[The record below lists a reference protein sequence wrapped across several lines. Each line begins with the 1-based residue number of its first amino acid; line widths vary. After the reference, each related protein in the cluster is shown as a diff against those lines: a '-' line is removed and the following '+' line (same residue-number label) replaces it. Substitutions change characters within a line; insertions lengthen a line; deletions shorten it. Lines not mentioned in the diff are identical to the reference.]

1 MLKRISAFMLRTCA
15 VLFGIFTNMVFAP
28 GVARPQSVAPPAA
41 TIAKFSVIGMNR
53 RMVTYDTHADKATV
67 VVFVSTRCP
76 ISNAFNFRLNAL
88 YTQFSDRVQFA
99 VVDSNAN
106 ESLAEIVAH
115 AKAME
120 YDFPVFQDV
129 NNSLADLLGAKAT
142 PDSFVIDR
150 NGRVVYHGYIEDAP
164 NPQRSKDPALRLA
177 IEATV
182 EGRPVT
188 KVETHARGC
197 AIRHA
202 RGTLD

>member
-1 MLKRISAFMLRTCA
+1 MLRTCA
-15 VLFGIFTNMVFAP
+15 VLFAMATHIVLAP
-28 GVARPQSVAPPAA
+28 TIARPQSVPPPAA
-41 TIAKFSVIGMNR
+41 TIAKFSVTGMNGR
-53 RMVTYDTHADKATV
+53 TVNYDTQAGKVTV

-88 YTQFSDRVQFA
+88 YTQFSKRVQFA

-106 ESLAEIVAH
+106 ESLEEIAAH

-120 YDFPVFQDV
+120 YDFPVFRDV
-129 NNSLADLLGAKAT
+129 DNALADLLGAKAT

-150 NGRVVYHGYIEDAP
+150 FGRVVYHGYIEDAP

-177 IEATV
+177 IEATG
-182 EGRPVT
+182 EDRPVT
-188 KVETHARGC
+188 QRETHARGC

>member
-1 MLKRISAFMLRTCA
+1 MLRTCA
-15 VLFGIFTNMVFAP
+15 VLFGIFANMVLAP
-28 GVARPQSVAPPAA
+28 VIARPQSVGSP
-41 TIAKFSVIGMNR
+41 TIIANFSVLGMNGR
-53 RMVTYDTHADKATV
+53 IANYSTQADKVTV

-76 ISNAFNFRLNAL
+76 LSNAFNFRLNSL

-99 VVDSNAN
+99 IVDSNAN
-106 ESLAEIVAH
+106 ESLEEVAAH

-150 NGRVVYHGYIEDAP
+150 HGRIVYHGYIEDAP
-164 NPQRSKDPALRLA
+164 NPQRSKDPALRMA
-177 IEATV
+177 IEATL
-182 EGRPVT
+182 EGRPVA
-188 KVETHARGC
+188 KRETHARGC